1 MGRWF
6 KFLKKKDDLAEP
18 KYWYLGNQIITKEL
32 NGRSHATDF
41 IYGYH
46 CFFDGMTYFLW
57 MDSVTSRSDNIVEV
71 HIGRTDGKYN
81 QNNRVEIHPVT
92 DEYQKIKTV
101 MEMIKDIRKGG

>member
-46 CFFDGMTYFLW
+46 CFF
-57 MDSVTSRSDNIVEV
+57 
-71 HIGRTDGKYN
+71 
-81 QNNRVEIHPVT
+81 
-92 DEYQKIKTV
+92 
-101 MEMIKDIRKGG
+101 

>member
-1 MGRWF
+1 MPLPSYLAD
-6 KFLKKKDDLAEP
+6 KFDAFDDLAES
-18 KYWYLGNQIITKEL
+18 KYWYLGNQIIIKEL

-71 HIGRTDGKYN
+71 HIGRIDGKYN
-81 QNNRVEIHPVT
+81 QNNRENTLELLV
-92 DEYQKIKTV
+92 YCCKI
-101 MEMIKDIRKGG
+101 I